1 MLMIFIKGL
10 IVGLGA
16 SIPLGPLG
24 VLCIQKT
31 LSRGRASGFFTGLGA
46 SVSDTFYSTIS
57 LLGLVFIEDL
67 IDSHK
72 AAVLMVGGV
81 VILLIGLK
89 IYVTNPVKQIRQKN
103 KKSKHVEDFI
113 EALAMTITNPGSIF
127 LILAMFTAVRFNI
140 ADSAVEP
147 RMVILTVLWGIFT
160 GSALW
165 WFTLS
170 TTVSTFR
177 KKFRLRQLIM
187 LNKISGVI
195 IAAIGAISFCEGVFQ
210 LIVLKKF

>member
-1 MLMIFIKGL
+1 MIFIKGL

-31 LSRGRASGFFTGLGA
+31 LSRGRFAGFITGLGA

-72 AAVLMVGGV
+72 AAVLLIGGI
-81 VILLIGLK
+81 VILFIGLK
-89 IYVTNPVKQIRQKN
+89 IYVTNPVRQIRQKN
-103 KKSKHVEDFI
+103 KKSKHVEDFV

-147 RMVILTVLWGIFT
+147 RLVILTVLWGIFT

-170 TTVSTFR
+170 TSISTFR
-177 KKFRLRQLIM
+177 KKFRLKQLIM
-187 LNKISGVI
+187 LNKIAGIV
-195 IAAIGAISFCEGVFQ
+195 IAAIGAISFCDGIFE
-210 LIVLKKF
+210 LIVLKRF

>member
-31 LSRGRASGFFTGLGA
+31 LSRGRFAGFITGLGA

-72 AAVLMVGGV
+72 AAVLLIGGI
-81 VILLIGLK
+81 VILFIGLK
-89 IYVTNPVKQIRQKN
+89 IYVTNPVRQIRQKN
-103 KKSKHVEDFI
+103 KKSKHVEDFV

-147 RMVILTVLWGIFT
+147 RLVILTVLWGIFT

-170 TTVSTFR
+170 TSISTFR
-177 KKFRLRQLIM
+177 KKFRLKQLIM
-187 LNKISGVI
+187 LNKIAGIVI
-195 IAAIGAISFCEGVFQ
+195 SAIGAISFCDGIFE
-210 LIVLKKF
+210 LIVLKRF

>member
-1 MLMIFIKGL
+1 MLMIFLKGL
-10 IVGLGA
+10 IIGLGA

-24 VLCIQKT
+24 ILCIQKT
-31 LSRGRASGFFTGLGA
+31 LSRGRFAGFVTGLGA

-72 AAVLMVGGV
+72 PAVLMVGGI
-81 VILLIGLK
+81 VILIIGLK
-89 IYVTNPVKQIRQKN
+89 IYVTNPIRQIRQKN
-103 KKSKHVEDFI
+103 KKSKHVEDFF

-127 LILAMFTAVRFNI
+127 LILAMFTAVRFNV
-140 ADSAVEP
+140 ADPAIEP
-147 RMVILTVLWGIFT
+147 RIIILTVLWGVFT

-170 TTVSTFR
+170 TSISTFR
-177 KKFRLRQLIM
+177 KKFRLKQLIM

-195 IAAIGAISFCEGVFQ
+195 IAAIGTISFCDGIFEM
-210 LIVLKKF
+210 IVLRKF